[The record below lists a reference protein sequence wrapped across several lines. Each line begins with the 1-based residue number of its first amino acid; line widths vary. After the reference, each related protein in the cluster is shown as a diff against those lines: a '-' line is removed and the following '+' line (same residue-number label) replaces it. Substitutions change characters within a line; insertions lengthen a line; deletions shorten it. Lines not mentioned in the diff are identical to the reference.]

1 MRWNRFFEDLEHE
14 LDSGLEVQQASVDGE
29 AERLRVSRLELRTRF
44 LALSGSGVLLELAGG
59 SLLIGRLVAGG
70 ADWIGLIREP
80 GGAALVPLR
89 SIHAIR
95 IGREAM
101 LASVGAGVGASADAG
116 AGRDSAKPA
125 RTSLSERQTF
135 GYVLRDLARRRI
147 AVVLQQND
155 ERALAGTID
164 RVGADH
170 LDLALHDRGAPRREA
185 EVSGYRIVPL
195 AAVAWVKLDESSAMF
210 AA

>member
-14 LDSGLEVQQASVDGE
+14 LDSELEVQQASVDGE

-44 LALSGSGVLLELAGG
+44 LALSGSDVMLELSGG
-59 SLLIGRLVAGG
+59 SLLIGRVVAVG

-101 LASVGAGVGASADAG
+101 LASVGAG

-195 AAVAWVKLDESSAMF
+195 AAVAWVQLDESSAMF

>member
-14 LDSGLEVQQASVDGE
+14 LDSELEVQQASVDGE

-44 LALSGSGVLLELAGG
+44 LALSGSGVMLELSGG
-59 SLLIGRLVAGG
+59 SLLIGRLVAVG

-101 LASVGAGVGASADAG
+101 LASVVAG

-195 AAVAWVKLDESSAMF
+195 AAVAWVQLDESSAMF

>member
-14 LDSGLEVQQASVDGE
+14 LDSELEVQQASVDGE

-59 SLLIGRLVAGG
+59 SLLIGRLVAVG

-101 LASVGAGVGASADAG
+101 LASVGAGVDAG

>member
-14 LDSGLEVQQASVDGE
+14 LDSELEVQQASVDGE

-44 LALSGSGVLLELAGG
+44 LALSGSDVMLELSGG
-59 SLLIGRLVAGG
+59 SLLIGRVVAVG

-89 SIHAIR
+89 SIHAVR

-101 LASVGAGVGASADAG
+101 LASVGASVGASAG
-116 AGRDSAKPA
+116 KDSAKPA

>member
-14 LDSGLEVQQASVDGE
+14 LDSELEVQQASVDGE

-59 SLLIGRLVAGG
+59 SLLIGRLVAVG

-89 SIHAIR
+89 SIHAVR

-101 LASVGAGVGASADAG
+101 LASVGAGVGASAG
-116 AGRDSAKPA
+116 KDSAKPA